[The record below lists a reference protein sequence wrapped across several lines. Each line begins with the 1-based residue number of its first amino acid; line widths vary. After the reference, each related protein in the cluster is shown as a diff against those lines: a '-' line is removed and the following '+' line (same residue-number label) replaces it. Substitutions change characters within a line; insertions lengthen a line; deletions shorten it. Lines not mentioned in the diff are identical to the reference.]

1 MRRYIGVLFD
11 LDGTLINSEGL
22 GSEAYNYGVQKVL
35 NRELNES
42 EKQYLLGKPFKAL
55 DVIFPFLSPSEK
67 EKIIEETLA
76 YYRKYN
82 HQIKEY
88 PGIREMIKI
97 LHENEFIL
105 GIVTAKLREN
115 AENELRNTGLLPF
128 FEAVLA
134 KEDCLDF
141 KPSPVPLLQLSEK
154 LNLQPNLCLY
164 VGDQPTDIQATHAAN
179 MTSVAALWGEGK
191 LERLSPLNPTFLI
204 NNPNQL
210 IELLLN
216 YHERTD

>member
-1 MRRYIGVLFD
+1 M
-11 LDGTLINSEGL
+11 
-22 GSEAYNYGVQKVL
+22 K
-35 NRELNES
+35 
-42 EKQYLLGKPFKAL
+42 
-55 DVIFPFLSPSEK
+55 
-67 EKIIEETLA
+67 
-76 YYRKYN
+76 
-82 HQIKEY
+82 
-88 PGIREMIKI
+88 
-97 LHENEFIL
+97 NEFIL